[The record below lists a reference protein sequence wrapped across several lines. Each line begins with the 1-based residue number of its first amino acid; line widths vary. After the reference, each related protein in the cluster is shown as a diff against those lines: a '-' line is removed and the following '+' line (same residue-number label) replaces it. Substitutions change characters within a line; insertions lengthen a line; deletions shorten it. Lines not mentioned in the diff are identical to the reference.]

1 MHSYAG
7 PQICGGQY
15 VIKITDKNTLKFC
28 EITHK
33 NKFNKH
39 RRVAQFVSG
48 QCYNTLIQQR
58 KAKNDS
64 RT

>member
-7 PQICGGQY
+7 PQICGGRN
-15 VIKITDKNTLKFC
+15 VIKITDKNTLKIC

-33 NKFNKH
+33 NKSDTS

-48 QCYNTLIQQR
+48 LC
-58 KAKNDS
+58 
-64 RT
+64 